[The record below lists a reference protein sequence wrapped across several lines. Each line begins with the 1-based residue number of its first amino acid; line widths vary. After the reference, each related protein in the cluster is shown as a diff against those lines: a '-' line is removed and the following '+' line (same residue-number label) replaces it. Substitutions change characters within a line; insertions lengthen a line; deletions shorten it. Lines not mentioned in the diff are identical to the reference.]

1 MLALV
6 QGAEDAL
13 AVAEGELPDDF
24 PARTWERISEGVRHH
39 RQRFMREAG
48 Q

>member
-1 MLALV
+1 MNRKHQRAEMALH
-6 QGAEDAL
+6 
-13 AVAEGELPDDF
+13 PDDF

-39 RQRFMREAG
+39 QQRFMREAG